1 VAIEAMKMEHEVRSP
16 AGGTVTEVH
25 VVAGEQVDAGRLLV
39 VIADSGDGESGGG
52 P

>member
-1 VAIEAMKMEHEVRSP
+1 MEHEVRSP

-39 VIADSGDGESGGG
+39 VISPVGPDDPGGG